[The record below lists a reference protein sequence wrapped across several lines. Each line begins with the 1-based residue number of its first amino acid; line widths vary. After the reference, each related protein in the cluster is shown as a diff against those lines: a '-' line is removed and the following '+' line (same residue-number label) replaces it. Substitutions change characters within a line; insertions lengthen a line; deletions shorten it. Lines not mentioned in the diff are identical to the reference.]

1 MKIGRKIKGV
11 DIPLSDSDISVISK
25 KLKKDGKV
33 VVGGVGSFEVIK
45 IKPRTLYHNTAKK
58 VITTKGH
65 NKIKYTPAKTLKVL
79 VN

>member
-11 DIPLSDSDISVISK
+11 DIALPDSDVSAITRR
-25 KLKKDGKV
+25 LKKDGRV
-33 VVGGVGSFEVIK
+33 CIGGVGSFEVIR